1 MEHGVVGAG
10 VPVLE
15 TRGRHA
21 GQAVHAT
28 VVRPVSFDL
37 EYISNKRIVSLL
49 LYLPVGVCH
58 GAWLGDGGIHGVE
71 ASIERQS

>member
-1 MEHGVVGAG
+1 MVEHGVVRAG

-15 TRGRHA
+15 TRGGHA

-37 EYISNKRIVSLL
+37 DFISN
-49 LYLPVGVCH
+49 
-58 GAWLGDGGIHGVE
+58 
-71 ASIERQS
+71 

>member
-15 TRGRHA
+15 TRGGHA

-37 EYISNKRIVSLL
+37 DFISN
-49 LYLPVGVCH
+49 
-58 GAWLGDGGIHGVE
+58 
-71 ASIERQS
+71 

>member
-10 VPVLE
+10 VPVLK
-15 TRGRHA
+15 TGWRHA

-37 EYISNKRIVSLL
+37 DFISN
-49 LYLPVGVCH
+49 
-58 GAWLGDGGIHGVE
+58 
-71 ASIERQS
+71 

>member
-15 TRGRHA
+15 TRGGHA

-28 VVRPVSFDL
+28 V
-37 EYISNKRIVSLL
+37 
-49 LYLPVGVCH
+49 GVCH
-58 GAWLGDGGIHGVE
+58 GAWLWDGGIHGVE
-71 ASIERQS
+71 AGVER